1 MSSKEAQGMTIANVT
16 SAQKKVKE
24 PARQIDV
31 VDESDVVVVGGG
43 PAGVGAAI
51 AAARSGART
60 VLVERYGH
68 LGGMAT
74 GGLVIL
80 IPHLSDGT
88 KEQQILGICQ
98 EMIGRLD
105 TLGAATHP
113 RHEDLGS
120 TDPAL
125 ISKWKEYLFFVI
137 GGKIRQSVLVDP
149 EILKCVL
156 NDMMEEAGVKLFL
169 HSWGTQAFVEEK
181 IVRGVIF
188 ESKSGRQAI
197 LSRVVVDT
205 TGDGDIF
212 ATAGAPFD
220 GQIDPKARISRLAL
234 VFQIAN
240 VDTEKFSRFVSEE
253 QQSYAELM
261 YKLES
266 MGGFSLI
273 LRSQREDVVWV
284 NNYFPKWV
292 PNYMNSFVTETSGET
307 AERRFLSALSFEDL
321 TWVEVHAR
329 KGMLITYDFLKKNV
343 PGFDK
348 SFIMN
353 VAPQIGTRGSRRLLG
368 EYVVTEKDI
377 RAGTVFDDTI
387 ALCPPIDANVSPE
400 HPHMCI
406 PYRSLLPREVNNL
419 LVAGRCFS
427 SDLVANDVLNII
439 PYCIAMGQAAGTAAA
454 MAAKSGLSPRDIAV
468 KNLQRSLIEQNVVLP
483 GTIKNSGSIGR

>member
-1 MSSKEAQGMTIANVT
+1 MASTGET
-16 SAQKKVKE
+16 SAEKTVRE
-24 PARQIDV
+24 PARQTNV
-31 VDESDVVVVGGG
+31 VDEADVVVVGGG
-43 PAGVGAAI
+43 PAGAAAAL
-51 AAARSGART
+51 AAARSGAKT

-88 KEQQILGICQ
+88 REQQVAGICQ

-105 TLGAATHP
+105 AVGGVVHP
-113 RHEDLGS
+113 RYEDLGS
-120 TDPAL
+120 TDPKL
-125 ISKWKEYLFFVI
+125 VNKWKEYLFFVV
-137 GGKIRQSVLVDP
+137 GGKVRLSVMVDP

-169 HSWGTQAFVEEK
+169 HSWGTQALVEEK
-181 IVRGVIF
+181 RVRGVFF
-188 ESKSGRQAI
+188 ESKSGRRAI
-197 LSRVVVDT
+197 LSKVVIDA

-212 ATAGAPFD
+212 ATAGAPYD
-220 GQIDPKARISRLAL
+220 GQMDPKARISRLAL
-234 VFQIAN
+234 IFQMAN
-240 VDTEKFSRFVSEE
+240 VDTERFSRFMSEE
-253 QQSYAELM
+253 QPTYAELM

-266 MGGFSLI
+266 LGGFSMV
-273 LRSQREDVVWV
+273 LRGFRDDVVWV

-292 PNYMNSFVTETSGET
+292 PNYMDSFVTETSDEV

-321 TWVEVHAR
+321 TWVEVNGR
-329 KGMLITYDFLKKNV
+329 KGMLITHNFLKKNV
-343 PGFDK
+343 PGFEK

-368 EYVVTEKDI
+368 EYFVTERDI

-387 ALCPPIDANVSPE
+387 AVCPPIDANVSPD

-406 PYRSLLPREVNNL
+406 PYRSMLPREIENL

-439 PYCIAMGQAAGTAAA
+439 PFCLQMGEAAGAAAA
-454 MAAKSGLSPRDIAV
+454 MAAKANVTPGEIDV
-468 KNLQRSLIEQNVVLP
+468 KTLQRRLIDQNVVLP
-483 GTIKNSGSIGR
+483 AAIRNNAGAGK